1 MKWTCTSVK
10 SNENTGNLSANET
23 CSEVH
28 QRVERLIARIKRN
41 LLQSRSEDPHRP
53 IMRFFAAAK
62 MVCVVFYT

>member
-1 MKWTCTSVK
+1 MKRTCTSVK
-10 SNENTGNLSANET
+10 SNENTGNLNANET

-53 IMRFFAAAK
+53 DHAFL
-62 MVCVVFYT
+62 CGS